1 MYCKATYNK
10 ESKNAMG
17 TPNQLLNGGQILANA
32 LIRQGAELG
41 FGVPGESFLPL
52 LNGLVDH
59 PKFQFVTCRQEGGAA
74 YMAEAYAKLTGK
86 PGIVMV
92 TRGPGA
98 SNAMIGI
105 HTAYQDSTPMVLLVG
120 QVGTDMVE
128 REAFQ
133 EIDYRRMYSEC
144 AKWVGS
150 IDRVDRIDEF
160 VSHAFHVAQAGRKG
174 PVVLALPEDVLY
186 MMGSEHPV
194 AAAHIV
200 QPGLDQEAFLQA
212 MSHFSAAKNPMMIAG
227 GGNWSKVPC
236 DHLKKWANR
245 EGLPVATS
253 FRSQDLI
260 DNLDPCFAGDLGIG
274 ANPALVKRIKEADVL
289 LVIGERL
296 GEMTTAGY
304 SILTP
309 PQIKA
314 KLIHV
319 LSGPEELG
327 RVYRPDFAI
336 NCSPD
341 HFCKALTEIS
351 MGGQYDRQAMT
362 TAHTEYLTFSAP
374 VTVPG
379 DLQLA
384 QIMSSLKEL
393 IPRNAIVTNGAGNF
407 ATWVH
412 RFYPYGDMRT
422 QLAPANGSMGYGLP
436 AAIAAKLVH
445 PDRVVIA
452 VCGDGD
458 FMMNCQELAT
468 AARYG
473 AYPII
478 LVVNNSMLGTI
489 RMHQEREFKSRVIAT
504 ELTNPDF
511 IKFADS
517 FGIPA
522 FRVSKTEEFAAAFSE
537 AMASNQGALIELVQ
551 DQEVIS
557 PSKLLSQLGQ

>member
-1 MYCKATYNK
+1 
-10 ESKNAMG
+10 MG
-17 TPNQLLNGGQILANA
+17 STKKIMHGGQILANA
-32 LIRQGAELG
+32 LVRQGVDIA

-52 LNGLVDH
+52 LDGLVDQGN
-59 PKFQFVTCRQEGGAA
+59 FQFITCRQEGGAA

-86 PGIVMV
+86 PGVVMV

-105 HTAYQDSTPMVLLVG
+105 HTAYQDSTPMVLLIG

-160 VSHAFHVAQAGRKG
+160 VSHAFHIAQSGRKG

-186 MMGSEHPV
+186 LQDEEKPT

-200 QPGLDQEAFLQA
+200 QPGLDRQIFASAMTAFA
-212 MSHFSAAKNPMMIAG
+212 NAKNPIILAG
-227 GGNWSKVPC
+227 GGNWNSAAC
-236 DHLKKWANR
+236 DSLKAWANR
-245 EGLPVATS
+245 EGVPVATS

-260 DNLDPCFAGDLGIG
+260 DNRDNCYAGDLGIA
-274 ANPALVKRIKEADVL
+274 ANPALVKRIQEADVL

-304 SILTP
+304 TVLMP
-309 PQIKA
+309 PQSQNI
-314 KLIHV
+314 LIHV
-319 LSGPEELG
+319 LSSPDELG
-327 RVYRPDFAI
+327 RVYRPEYAI
-336 NCSPD
+336 NCSPEN
-341 HFCKALTEIS
+341 FCDALADIQ
-351 MGGQYDRQAMT
+351 MGSAYDRKQMQS
-362 TAHTEYLTFSAP
+362 AHQEYLAWSEP
-374 VTVPG
+374 VSVPG
-379 DLQLA
+379 SMQLA
-384 QIMSSLKEL
+384 QIMASLAQV
-393 IPRNAIVTNGAGNF
+393 IPRDAIITNGAGNF

-412 RFYPYGDMRT
+412 RFYPYGGFRS
-422 QLAPANGSMGYGLP
+422 QLAPTNGSMGYGLP
-436 AAIAAKLVH
+436 AAIAAKIAE
-445 PDRVVIA
+445 PNRAVIA

-468 AARYG
+468 AARYE

-489 RMHQEREFKSRVIAT
+489 RMHQEREFTKRVMGT
-504 ELTNPDF
+504 GLTNPDF
-511 IKFADS
+511 VKFAES
-517 FGIPA
+517 FGIPGY
-522 FRVSKTEEFAAAFSE
+522 RVSKTEEFASVFEKAL
-537 AMASNQGALIELVQ
+537 ASNKGALIELVL
-551 DQEVIS
+551 DPEVIT
-557 PSKLLSQLGQ
+557 PTKLLSKLAK

>member
-1 MYCKATYNK
+1 METP
-10 ESKNAMG
+10 SKV
-17 TPNQLLNGGQILANA
+17 LNGGQILANA
-32 LIRQGAELG
+32 LARQRVDIA

-52 LNGLVDH
+52 LNGLLDH
-59 PKFQFVTCRQEGGAA
+59 PDFRFITCRQEGGAA
-74 YMAEAYAKLTGK
+74 YMAEAYAKLTGH
-86 PGIVMV
+86 PGVLMV

-98 SNAMIGI
+98 SNAMIGV

-186 MMGSEHPV
+186 MTGQENPV
-194 AAAHIV
+194 KAAHIV
-200 QPGLDQEAFLQA
+200 QPGLDLHSFDQA
-212 MSHFSAAKNPMMIAG
+212 MAAFTSAKKPMVIAG
-227 GGNWSKVPC
+227 GGNWNSTAC
-236 DHLKKWANR
+236 EALRSWANAQAV
-245 EGLPVATS
+245 PVATS
-253 FRSQDLI
+253 FRSQDVI
-260 DNLDPCFAGDLGIG
+260 DNLDPAFAGDLGIG
-274 ANPALVKRIKEADVL
+274 ANPALVKRIQEADIL

-304 SILTP
+304 SILTV
-309 PQIKA
+309 PQAKA

-336 NCSPD
+336 NCSPEN
-341 HFCKALTEIS
+341 FCSALS
-351 MGGQYDRQAMT
+351 MVKMNAQHDRSAMKQA
-362 TAHTEYLTFSAP
+362 HDEYLAFSSP
-374 VTVPG
+374 VTVKG

-384 QIMSSLKEL
+384 FIMDSLPDL
-393 IPRNAIVTNGAGNF
+393 IPRDAIVTNGAGNF

-412 RFYPYGDMRT
+412 RFYPYGKYKT

-436 AAIAAKLVH
+436 ASIAAKIAS
-445 PDRVVIA
+445 PEKVVIA

-468 AARYG
+468 AARYD
-473 AYPII
+473 AYPIV

-504 ELTNPDF
+504 GLTNPDF
-511 IKFADS
+511 VKFADS
-517 FGIPA
+517 FGMPG
-522 FRVSKTEEFAAAFSE
+522 FRVSKTEEFALAF
-537 AMASNQGALIELVQ
+537 AKALASKKGALIELVL
-551 DQEVIS
+551 DPEVIT
-557 PSKLLSQLGQ
+557 PTKLLSQLG

>member
-1 MYCKATYNK
+1 METP
-10 ESKNAMG
+10 SKV
-17 TPNQLLNGGQILANA
+17 LNGGQILANA
-32 LIRQGAELG
+32 LARQGVNIA

-59 PKFQFVTCRQEGGAA
+59 PDFRFITCRQEGGAA
-74 YMAEAYAKLTGK
+74 YMAEAYAKLTGY
-86 PGIVMV
+86 PGVLMV

-98 SNAMIGI
+98 SNAMIGM

-186 MMGSEHPV
+186 MPGQENPV
-194 AAAHIV
+194 KAAHIV
-200 QPGLDQEAFLQA
+200 QPGLDLHSFDQA
-212 MSHFSAAKNPMMIAG
+212 MAAFTSAKNPMVIVG
-227 GGNWSKVPC
+227 GGSWNGTACEALRS
-236 DHLKKWANR
+236 WANAQAI
-245 EGLPVATS
+245 PVATS
-253 FRSQDLI
+253 FRSQDVI
-260 DNLDPCFAGDLGIG
+260 DNLDPAFAGDLGIG
-274 ANPALVKRIKEADVL
+274 ANPALVKRVQEADVL

-304 SILTP
+304 SILTV
-309 PQIKA
+309 PQAKS

-327 RVYRPDFAI
+327 RVYRPEFAL
-336 NCSPD
+336 NCSPEN
-341 HFCKALTEIS
+341 FCSALT
-351 MGGQYDRQAMT
+351 MVRMNAHHDRTAMKQA
-362 TAHTEYLTFSAP
+362 HDEYLAFSSP
-374 VTVPG
+374 VTVAG

-384 QIMSSLKEL
+384 FIMDSLPSL
-393 IPRNAIVTNGAGNF
+393 IPRDAIITNGAGNF

-412 RFYPYGDMRT
+412 RFYPYGTFKT

-436 AAIAAKLVH
+436 AAIAAKIVS
-445 PDRVVIA
+445 PEKVVIA

-468 AARYG
+468 AARYD
-473 AYPII
+473 AYPIV

-504 ELTNPDF
+504 GLTNPDF
-511 IKFADS
+511 VKFADS
-517 FGIPA
+517 FGMPG
-522 FRVSKTEEFAAAFSE
+522 FRVSKTEEFAPAFAKALTSKK
-537 AMASNQGALIELVQ
+537 GALIELVL
-551 DQEVIS
+551 DPEVIT
-557 PSKLLSQLGQ
+557 PTKLLSQLGK

>member
-1 MYCKATYNK
+1 MEKP
-10 ESKNAMG
+10 SKV
-17 TPNQLLNGGQILANA
+17 LNGGQILSNA
-32 LIRQGAELG
+32 LARQGVDIA

-59 PKFQFVTCRQEGGAA
+59 PHFRFITCRQEGGAA
-74 YMAEAYAKLTGK
+74 YMAEAYAKLTGR
-86 PGIVMV
+86 PGVVMV

-98 SNAMIGI
+98 SNAMIGM

-150 IDRVDRIDEF
+150 IDRIDRIDEF

-186 MMGSEHPV
+186 MTGQENPV
-194 AAAHIV
+194 KAAHIV
-200 QPGLDQEAFLQA
+200 QPGLDLHSFDQA
-212 MSHFSAAKNPMMIAG
+212 MTAFTSAKKPMVIAG
-227 GGNWSKVPC
+227 GGNWNGTACEALRS
-236 DHLKKWANR
+236 WANAQA
-245 EGLPVATS
+245 LPVATS
-253 FRSQDLI
+253 FRSQDVV
-260 DNLDPCFAGDLGIG
+260 DNLDPAFAGDLGIG
-274 ANPALVKRIKEADVL
+274 ANPALVKRIQEADIL

-304 SILTP
+304 SILTV
-309 PQIKA
+309 PQAKV

-336 NCSPD
+336 NCSPEN
-341 HFCKALTEIS
+341 FCSALTTVK
-351 MGGQYDRQAMT
+351 MNAQHDRTAMKQA
-362 TAHTEYLTFSAP
+362 HDEYLAFSSP
-374 VTVPG
+374 VTVKG

-384 QIMSSLKEL
+384 FIMDSLPDL
-393 IPRNAIVTNGAGNF
+393 IPRDAIITNGAGNF

-412 RFYPYGDMRT
+412 RFYPYGKHKT

-436 AAIAAKLVH
+436 AAIAAKIAS
-445 PDRVVIA
+445 PEKVVIA

-468 AARYG
+468 AARYD
-473 AYPII
+473 AFPIV

-504 ELTNPDF
+504 GLTNPDF
-511 IKFADS
+511 VKFADS
-517 FGIPA
+517 FGMPG
-522 FRVSKTEEFAAAFSE
+522 FRVSKTEEFAPAF
-537 AMASNQGALIELVQ
+537 AKALASKKGALIELVL
-551 DQEVIS
+551 DSEVIT
-557 PSKLLSQLGQ
+557 PTKLLSQLG

>member
-1 MYCKATYNK
+1 MQTPSKA
-10 ESKNAMG
+10 
-17 TPNQLLNGGQILANA
+17 LNGGQILANA
-32 LIRQGAELG
+32 LARQGVDIA

-52 LNGLVDH
+52 LNGLLDH
-59 PKFQFVTCRQEGGAA
+59 PDFRFITCRQEGGAA
-74 YMAEAYAKLTGK
+74 YMAEAYAKLTGH
-86 PGIVMV
+86 PGVLMV

-98 SNAMIGI
+98 SNAMIGM

-186 MMGSEHPV
+186 MTGQENPV
-194 AAAHIV
+194 KAAHIV
-200 QPGLDQEAFLQA
+200 QPGLDLHSFDQA
-212 MSHFSAAKNPMMIAG
+212 MAAFTSAKKPMVIAG
-227 GGNWSKVPC
+227 GGNWNSTAC
-236 DHLKKWANR
+236 EALRSWANAQAI
-245 EGLPVATS
+245 PVATG
-253 FRSQDLI
+253 FRSQDVI
-260 DNLDPCFAGDLGIG
+260 DNLDPAFAGDLGIG
-274 ANPALVKRIKEADVL
+274 ANPALVKRIQEADVL

-304 SILTP
+304 SILTV
-309 PQIKA
+309 PQAKA

-336 NCSPD
+336 NCSPEN
-341 HFCKALTEIS
+341 FCLALTTVKMNS
-351 MGGQYDRQAMT
+351 QHDRTAMKQA
-362 TAHTEYLTFSAP
+362 HDEYLAFSSP
-374 VTVPG
+374 VTVKG

-384 QIMSSLKEL
+384 FIMDSLPGL
-393 IPRNAIVTNGAGNF
+393 IPRDAIITNGAGNF

-412 RFYPYGDMRT
+412 RFYPYGKYKT

-436 AAIAAKLVH
+436 AAIAAKIAS
-445 PDRVVIA
+445 PEKVVIA

-468 AARYG
+468 AARYD
-473 AYPII
+473 AYPIV

-504 ELTNPDF
+504 GLTNPDF
-511 IKFADS
+511 VKFADS
-517 FGIPA
+517 FGMPG
-522 FRVSKTEEFAAAFSE
+522 FRVSKTEEFAPAFTK
-537 AMASNQGALIELVQ
+537 ALASKKGALIELVL
-551 DQEVIS
+551 DPEVIT
-557 PSKLLSQLGQ
+557 PTKLLSQLG

>member
-1 MYCKATYNK
+1 
-10 ESKNAMG
+10 MG
-17 TPNQLLNGGQILANA
+17 TSKKIMHGGQILANA
-32 LIRQGAELG
+32 LVRQGVDIA

-52 LNGLVDH
+52 LDGLVDQGN
-59 PKFQFVTCRQEGGAA
+59 FQFITCRQEGGAA

-86 PGIVMV
+86 PGVVMV

-98 SNAMIGI
+98 SNAMVGI
-105 HTAYQDSTPMVLLVG
+105 HTAYQDSTPMVLLIG

-133 EIDYRRMYSEC
+133 EVDYRRMYSEC

-160 VSHAFHVAQAGRKG
+160 VSHAFHIAQSGRQG

-186 MMGSEHPV
+186 LEDEEKPT

-200 QPGLDQEAFLQA
+200 QPGLDRQIFADAMKAFA
-212 MSHFSAAKNPMMIAG
+212 NEKHPMVLAG
-227 GGNWSKVPC
+227 GGNWNAAAC
-236 DHLKKWANR
+236 DSLKAWAQR
-245 EGLPVATS
+245 ENVPVATS
-253 FRSQDLI
+253 FRWQDLI
-260 DNLDPCFAGDLGIG
+260 DNQDPCYAGDLGIA
-274 ANPALVKRIKEADVL
+274 ANPALVKRIQEADVL

-309 PQIKA
+309 PQAKN

-319 LSGPEELG
+319 LSSPDELG
-327 RVYRPDFAI
+327 RVYRPEFAI
-336 NCSPD
+336 NCSPEN
-341 HFCKALTEIS
+341 FCAALADVK
-351 MGGQYDRQAMT
+351 MGSSYDQHQMQ
-362 TAHTEYLTFSAP
+362 TAHDEYLAWSRP

-384 QIMSSLKEL
+384 QIMASLPNA
-393 IPRNAIVTNGAGNF
+393 IPRDAIITNGAGNF

-412 RFYPYGDMRT
+412 RFYPYGGFKS
-422 QLAPANGSMGYGLP
+422 QLAPTNGSMGYGLP
-436 AAIAAKLVH
+436 AAIAAKIAE
-445 PDRVVIA
+445 PNRVVIA

-468 AARYG
+468 AARYE
-473 AYPII
+473 AYPIV

-489 RMHQEREFKSRVIAT
+489 RMHQEREFTKRVMGT
-504 ELTNPDF
+504 GLTNPDF
-511 IKFADS
+511 VKFAES
-517 FGIPA
+517 FGMPGY
-522 FRVSKTEEFAAAFSE
+522 RVSKTEEFAAAFDK
-537 AMASNQGALIELVQ
+537 ALASNKGALIELVL
-551 DQEVIS
+551 DPEVIT
-557 PSKLLSQLGQ
+557 PTKLLSKLAK

>member
-1 MYCKATYNK
+1 MDMP
-10 ESKNAMG
+10 SKV
-17 TPNQLLNGGQILANA
+17 LNGGQILANA
-32 LIRQGAELG
+32 LVRQGVDMA

-59 PKFQFVTCRQEGGAA
+59 PDFRFITCRQEGGAA
-74 YMAEAYAKLTGK
+74 YMAEAYAKLTGR
-86 PGIVMV
+86 PGILMV

-98 SNAMIGI
+98 SNAMIGM

-186 MMGSEHPV
+186 MVGQEKPLK
-194 AAAHIV
+194 AAHIV
-200 QPGLDQEAFLQA
+200 QPGLDLNIFDEAMKTFT
-212 MSHFSAAKNPMMIAG
+212 SAKNPIIVAG
-227 GGNWSKVPC
+227 GGNWNGAAC
-236 DHLKKWANR
+236 EDLRRWANA
-245 EGLPVATS
+245 EGVPIATS
-253 FRSQDLI
+253 FRSQDVI
-260 DNLDPCFAGDLGIG
+260 DNLDSSFAGDLGIG
-274 ANPALVKRIKEADVL
+274 ANPALVKRIQEADVL

-304 SILTP
+304 SLLTV
-309 PQIKA
+309 PQA
-314 KLIHV
+314 QNKLIHV

-327 RVYRPDFAI
+327 RVYRPDFAL
-336 NCSPD
+336 NCSPEN
-341 HFCKALTEIS
+341 FCLALS
-351 MGGQYDRQAMT
+351 KVKMGAQYDRTNMKQA
-362 TAHTEYLTFSAP
+362 HHEYLAFSSP
-374 VTVPG
+374 VAVSG
-379 DLQLA
+379 NLQLA
-384 QIMSSLKEL
+384 QIMHSLSDS
-393 IPRNAIVTNGAGNF
+393 IPRDAIITNGAGNF

-412 RFYPYGDMRT
+412 RFYPYGAYKT

-436 AAIAAKLVH
+436 AAIAAKMVS
-445 PDRVVIA
+445 PQKVVIA

-468 AARYG
+468 AARYD
-473 AYPII
+473 AFPIV

-504 ELTNPDF
+504 DLTNPDF
-511 IKFADS
+511 VKFADS
-517 FGIPA
+517 FGIPG
-522 FRVSKTEEFAAAFSE
+522 FRVSKTEEFASAF
-537 AMASNQGALIELVQ
+537 AKALASKKGALIELIL

-557 PSKLLSQLGQ
+557 PTKLLSQLGK

>member
-1 MYCKATYNK
+1 MDMP
-10 ESKNAMG
+10 SKV
-17 TPNQLLNGGQILANA
+17 LNGGQILANA
-32 LIRQGAELG
+32 LVRQGVDMA

-59 PKFQFVTCRQEGGAA
+59 PDFRFITCRQEGGAA
-74 YMAEAYAKLTGK
+74 YMAEAYAKLTGR
-86 PGIVMV
+86 PGILMV

-98 SNAMIGI
+98 SNAMIGM

-186 MMGSEHPV
+186 MVGQEKPLK
-194 AAAHIV
+194 AAHIV
-200 QPGLDQEAFLQA
+200 QPGLDLNIFDEAMKTFT
-212 MSHFSAAKNPMMIAG
+212 SAKNPIIVAG
-227 GGNWSKVPC
+227 GGNWNGAAC
-236 DHLKKWANR
+236 EDLRRWANA
-245 EGLPVATS
+245 EGVPIATS
-253 FRSQDLI
+253 FRSQDVI
-260 DNLDPCFAGDLGIG
+260 DNLDSSFAGDLGIG
-274 ANPALVKRIKEADVL
+274 ANPALVERIQEADVL

-304 SILTP
+304 SLLTVP
-309 PQIKA
+309 RAKN

-327 RVYRPDFAI
+327 RVYRPDFAL
-336 NCSPD
+336 NCSPEN
-341 HFCKALTEIS
+341 FCLALS
-351 MGGQYDRQAMT
+351 KVKMGAQYDRTNMKQA
-362 TAHTEYLTFSAP
+362 HHEYLAFSSP
-374 VTVPG
+374 VAVSG
-379 DLQLA
+379 NLQLA
-384 QIMSSLKEL
+384 QIMHSLSDS
-393 IPRNAIVTNGAGNF
+393 IPRDAIITNGAGNF

-412 RFYPYGDMRT
+412 RFYPYGAYKT

-436 AAIAAKLVH
+436 AAIAAKMVS
-445 PDRVVIA
+445 PQKVVIA

-468 AARYG
+468 AARYD
-473 AYPII
+473 AFPIV

-504 ELTNPDF
+504 DLTNPDF
-511 IKFADS
+511 VKFADS
-517 FGIPA
+517 FGIPG
-522 FRVSKTEEFAAAFSE
+522 FRVSKTEEFASAF
-537 AMASNQGALIELVQ
+537 AKALASKKGALIELIL

-557 PSKLLSQLGQ
+557 PTKLLSQLGK

>member
-1 MYCKATYNK
+1 
-10 ESKNAMG
+10 
-17 TPNQLLNGGQILANA
+17 
-32 LIRQGAELG
+32 
-41 FGVPGESFLPL
+41 L

-59 PKFQFVTCRQEGGAA
+59 PQFQFITCRQEGGAA
-74 YMAEAYAKLTGK
+74 YMADAYGKLTGK
-86 PGIVMV
+86 PGVIMV

-98 SNAMIGI
+98 SNAMVGV

-186 MMGSEHPV
+186 MNGEEHPV
-194 AAAHIV
+194 APAHIV
-200 QPGLDQEAFLQA
+200 QPGLDVNAFNQA
-212 MSHFSAAKNPMMIAG
+212 MQVFASAKRPMIIAG
-227 GGNWSKVPC
+227 GGNWNRAAC
-236 DHLKKWANR
+236 DKLSAWANQ
-245 EGLPVATS
+245 EGVPVATS

-260 DNLDPCFAGDLGIG
+260 DNLDAIFAGDLGIG
-274 ANPALVKRIKEADVL
+274 ANSALVKRVQSADVL

-304 SILTP
+304 SVLKVP
-309 PQIKA
+309 KA
-314 KLIHV
+314 NNTLIHV
-319 LSGPEELG
+319 HSGSEELG
-327 RVYRPDFAI
+327 RVYRPDFAL
-336 NCSPD
+336 NCSPEN
-341 HFCKALTEIS
+341 FCSALSAIKMNGNYDASAGKAS
-351 MGGQYDRQAMT
+351 HA
-362 TAHTEYLTFSAP
+362 EYLAFASP

-384 QIMSSLKEL
+384 QIMSSLQDS
-393 IPRNAIVTNGAGNF
+393 IPRDSIVTNGAGNF

-412 RFYPYGDMRT
+412 RFYPYGPFKT

-436 AAIAAKLVH
+436 AAIAAKFVH
-445 PDRVVIA
+445 PERVVIA

-468 AARYG
+468 AARYD
-473 AYPII
+473 AFPII
-478 LVVNNSMLGTI
+478 FVVNNSMLGTI

-504 ELTNPDF
+504 GLTNPDF
-511 IKFADS
+511 VKFSDS
-517 FGIPA
+517 FGIPG
-522 FRVSKTEEFAAAFSE
+522 FRVSKTEEFAAAFTKALESKK
-537 AMASNQGALIELVQ
+537 GALIELIL

-557 PSKLLSQLGQ
+557 PSKLLSQLGK

>member
-1 MYCKATYNK
+1 M
-10 ESKNAMG
+10 EISSKV
-17 TPNQLLNGGQILANA
+17 LNGGQILANA
-32 LIRQGAELG
+32 LVRQDVNLA

-59 PKFQFVTCRQEGGAA
+59 PAFRFITCRQEGGAA
-74 YMAEAYAKLTGK
+74 YMAEAYAKLTGR
-86 PGIVMV
+86 PGVLMV

-98 SNAMIGI
+98 SNAMIGM

-186 MMGSEHPV
+186 MIGQENPV
-194 AAAHIV
+194 KVAHII
-200 QPGLDQEAFLQA
+200 QPGLDLQGFDQA
-212 MSHFSAAKNPMMIAG
+212 MKAFTLAKNPMIIAG
-227 GGNWSKVPC
+227 GGNWNKTAC
-236 DHLKKWANR
+236 EHLRRWAN
-245 EGLPVATS
+245 EVGVPVATS
-253 FRSQDLI
+253 FRSQDIL
-260 DNLDPCFAGDLGIG
+260 DNLDPAFAGDLGIG
-274 ANPALVKRIKEADVL
+274 ANPSLVKRIQEADVL

-304 SILTP
+304 SILKV
-309 PQIKA
+309 PQTNNV
-314 KLIHV
+314 LIHV

-327 RVYRPDFAI
+327 RVYRPDYAL
-336 NCSPD
+336 NCSPEN
-341 HFCKALTEIS
+341 FCSALRTIKMQS
-351 MGGQYDRQAMT
+351 QYDRIAMEA
-362 TAHTEYLTFSAP
+362 AHQEYLTFSNP

-384 QIMSSLKEL
+384 YIMDSLPSL
-393 IPRNAIVTNGAGNF
+393 IPRDSIITNGAGNF

-412 RFYPYGDMRT
+412 RFYPYGPYKT

-436 AAIAAKLVH
+436 AAIAAKIASPEKVA
-445 PDRVVIA
+445 IA

-468 AARYG
+468 AARYD
-473 AYPII
+473 AFPIVF
-478 LVVNNSMLGTI
+478 VVNNSMLGTI

-504 ELTNPDF
+504 DLTNPDF
-511 IKFADS
+511 VKFAES
-517 FGIPA
+517 FGMPG
-522 FRVSKTEEFAAAFSE
+522 FRVSKTEEFATVFAKAL
-537 AMASNQGALIELVQ
+537 ASKKGALIELVL

-557 PSKLLSQLGQ
+557 PNKRLSELGA

>member
-1 MYCKATYNK
+1 MDMP
-10 ESKNAMG
+10 SKV
-17 TPNQLLNGGQILANA
+17 LNGGQILANA
-32 LIRQGAELG
+32 LVRQGVDMA

-59 PKFQFVTCRQEGGAA
+59 PDFRFITCRQEGGSA
-74 YMAEAYAKLTGK
+74 YMAEAYAKLTGR
-86 PGIVMV
+86 PGILMV

-98 SNAMIGI
+98 SNAMIGM

-186 MMGSEHPV
+186 MVGQENPLK
-194 AAAHIV
+194 AAHIV
-200 QPGLDQEAFLQA
+200 QPGLDLNIFDEAMKTFT
-212 MSHFSAAKNPMMIAG
+212 SAKSPIIVAG
-227 GGNWSKVPC
+227 GGNWNAAACEDLRS
-236 DHLKKWANR
+236 WANA
-245 EGLPVATS
+245 EGVPIATS
-253 FRSQDLI
+253 FRSQDVI
-260 DNLDPCFAGDLGIG
+260 DNLDPSFAGDLGIG
-274 ANPALVKRIKEADVL
+274 ANPALVKRIQGADVL

-304 SILTP
+304 SLLTVP
-309 PQIKA
+309 RAQNN
-314 KLIHV
+314 LIHV

-327 RVYRPDFAI
+327 RVYRPDFAL
-336 NCSPD
+336 NCSPEN
-341 HFCKALTEIS
+341 FCSALS
-351 MGGQYDRQAMT
+351 RVKMGAQYDRSTMKQA
-362 TAHTEYLTFSAP
+362 HHEYLAFSSP
-374 VTVPG
+374 VAVSG

-384 QIMSSLKEL
+384 QIMHSLSDS
-393 IPRNAIVTNGAGNF
+393 IPRDAIITNGAGNF

-412 RFYPYGDMRT
+412 RFYPYGAYKT

-436 AAIAAKLVH
+436 AAIAAKIVS
-445 PDRVVIA
+445 PQKVVIA

-468 AARYG
+468 AARYD
-473 AYPII
+473 AFPIV

-489 RMHQEREFKSRVIAT
+489 RMHQEREFNSRVIAT
-504 ELTNPDF
+504 DLTNPYF
-511 IKFADS
+511 VKFADS
-517 FGIPA
+517 FGMPG
-522 FRVSKTEEFAAAFSE
+522 FRVSKTEEFASAF
-537 AMASNQGALIELVQ
+537 AKALASKKGALIELVL

-557 PSKLLSQLGQ
+557 PTKLLSQLGK

>member
-1 MYCKATYNK
+1 M
-10 ESKNAMG
+10 EISSKV
-17 TPNQLLNGGQILANA
+17 LNGGQILANA
-32 LIRQGAELG
+32 LVRQDVNIA

-59 PKFQFVTCRQEGGAA
+59 PAFRFITCRQEGGAA
-74 YMAEAYAKLTGK
+74 YMAEAYAKLTGH
-86 PGIVMV
+86 PGVLMV

-98 SNAMIGI
+98 SNAMIGM

-186 MMGSEHPV
+186 AIGQENPV
-194 AAAHIV
+194 KAAHIV
-200 QPGLDQEAFLQA
+200 QPGLDLQHFDQA
-212 MSHFSAAKNPMMIAG
+212 MKAFTSAKKPMVLAG
-227 GGNWSKVPC
+227 GGNWNRIAC
-236 DHLKKWANR
+236 DDLRRWAND
-245 EGLPVATS
+245 EGVPVATS
-253 FRSQDLI
+253 FRSQDVI
-260 DNLDPCFAGDLGIG
+260 DNLDPAFAGDLGIA
-274 ANPALVKRIKEADVL
+274 ANPALVKRIQDADVL

-304 SILTP
+304 SILKV
-309 PQIKA
+309 PQA
-314 KLIHV
+314 QTTLIHV

-327 RVYRPDFAI
+327 RVYRPDFAL
-336 NCSPD
+336 NCSPEN
-341 HFCKALTEIS
+341 FCAALKQVKMS
-351 MGGQYDRQAMT
+351 AQYDHHAMR
-362 TAHTEYLTFSAP
+362 TAHEEYLSFSSP
-374 VTVPG
+374 VTVAG

-384 QIMSSLKEL
+384 QIMDSLPKYL
-393 IPRNAIVTNGAGNF
+393 PRDAIVTNGAGNF

-412 RFYPYGDMRT
+412 RFYPYGAYKT

-436 AAIAAKLVH
+436 AAIAAKIVS
-445 PDRVVIA
+445 PDKVVIA

-468 AARYG
+468 AARYDCF
-473 AYPII
+473 PIV
-478 LVVNNSMLGTI
+478 LLVNNNMLGTI

-504 ELTNPDF
+504 GLTNPDF
-511 IKFADS
+511 VKFADS
-517 FGIPA
+517 FGMPG
-522 FRVSKTEEFAAAFSE
+522 FRVSKTEEFESAFTK
-537 AMASNQGALIELVQ
+537 ALASKRGALIELVL

-557 PSKLLSQLGQ
+557 PNKRLSELGT

>member
-1 MYCKATYNK
+1 
-10 ESKNAMG
+10 MG
-17 TPNQLLNGGQILANA
+17 TQIDSLNGGQILANA
-32 LIRQGAELG
+32 LVRQGVDLA

-59 PKFQFVTCRQEGGAA
+59 PQCRFITCRQEGGAA

-86 PGIVMV
+86 PGVVMV

-98 SNAMIGI
+98 SNAMIGL

-133 EIDYRRMYSEC
+133 EVDYRRMFSEC

-186 MMGSEHPV
+186 LCGQEKPV
-194 AAAHIV
+194 APAHIV
-200 QPGLDQEAFLQA
+200 QPGLDRAAFSKALEV
-212 MSHFSAAKNPMMIAG
+212 FSKARKPLVIAG
-227 GGNWSKVPC
+227 GGNWNQHTC
-236 DHLKKWANR
+236 DSLRAWANR
-245 EGLPVATS
+245 EGVPVATS
-253 FRSQDLI
+253 FRSQDVI

-274 ANPALVKRIKEADVL
+274 ANPALAKRVQEADCL

-304 SILTP
+304 SLLSS
-309 PQIKA
+309 PQAKT

-327 RVYRPDFAI
+327 RVYRPEFAL
-336 NCSPD
+336 NCSPEN
-341 HFCKALTEIS
+341 FCHALSEVK
-351 MGGQYDRQAMT
+351 MGQQYDRQAMSD
-362 TAHTEYLTFSAP
+362 AHDEYLAFSTP

-379 DLQLA
+379 DMQLA
-384 QIMSSLKEL
+384 HIMSALKDV
-393 IPRNAIVTNGAGNF
+393 IPRNSIVTNGAGNF

-412 RFYPYGDMRT
+412 RFYPYGAFKT

-436 AAIAAKLVH
+436 AAIAAKIAD
-445 PDRVVIA
+445 PQRVVIA

-468 AARYG
+468 AARYN
-473 AYPII
+473 AFPII
-478 LVVNNSMLGTI
+478 LVINNSMLGTI

-511 IKFADS
+511 IKFSDS
-517 FGIPA
+517 FGIPGY
-522 FRVSKTEEFAAAFSE
+522 RVNKTEDFAPIFAKAL
-537 AMASNQGALIELVQ
+537 NGKGGALIELVL

-557 PSKLLSQLGQ
+557 PSKLLSQLGK